1 MSVAKVMFMKEKNVS
16 FQFGMKNIGCDASWK
31 ELKTAVLTLATTSP
45 LTIFSNLVPLQVFY
59 RVSVYFLDATSQ
71 GHAVIAVVPVTRCTL
86 HTAMSGR
93 LVDIL
98 WQ

>member
-16 FQFGMKNIGCDASWK
+16 FQFGMKNIGCDTSWK

-59 RVSVYFLDATSQ
+59 RVSVYFLEILKCNFIGTCCDCS
-71 GHAVIAVVPVTRCTL
+71 GSCYSL
-86 HTAMSGR
+86 HFAYSH
-93 LVDIL
+93 V
-98 WQ
+98 W